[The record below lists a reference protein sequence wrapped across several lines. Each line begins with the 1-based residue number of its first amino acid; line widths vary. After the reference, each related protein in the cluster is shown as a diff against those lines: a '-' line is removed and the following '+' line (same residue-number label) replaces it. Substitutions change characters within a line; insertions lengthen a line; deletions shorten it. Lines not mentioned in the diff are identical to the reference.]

1 MFELRDESYI
11 QLFTA
16 VFLTLSA
23 FTGGY
28 GAAGVNFTP
37 TYIDEVP
44 AEVHTFDIFSYKALE
59 VNELM
64 TGALANPTEEKLR
77 SVNNK
82 LAVMSWS
89 WVNRQE
95 GDNKALFVEYLTAC
109 QVVIDEKQAGHDITD
124 EKKEMTELYTKLRP
138 E

>member
-28 GAAGVNFTP
+28 GAAGVDYNSNVN
-37 TYIDEVP
+37 EVP

-82 LAVMSWS
+82 LAVMAWG
-89 WVNRQE
+89 WVNRHE

-109 QVVIDEKQAGHDITD
+109 QVVIDEKQVGHDITD